1 VLHSAW
7 ALALALSL
15 QSAPAAPPASPPARS
30 VQPPSITR
38 MWQNVRHDFRGLA
51 APDTAFIGSLGL
63 TSALVAHPSDRS
75 VADWAR
81 ADDGPSAVRVGGVVG
96 DAWFQSGL
104 ALGLYATGTLA
115 KSPGLASL
123 GGDLVRA
130 QVVNAVLTRGI
141 KLAAGRRRPN
151 GGHDAMPSG
160 HTSATMAT
168 AAIVDAHFGWKVGV
182 PAYALAGFVGWTR
195 VRGDSH
201 WLSDVAA
208 GAAIG
213 AISARAVLH
222 GRHVRGWTIT
232 PTASAGGAAIY
243 VVKTE

>member
-30 VQPPSITR
+30 VEPPSISR
-38 MWQNVRHDFRGLA
+38 LWQNVRHDFHGLA
-51 APDTAFIGSLGL
+51 TPDTAFIGSIGL
-63 TSALVAHPSDRS
+63 TGALVAHPSDHS
-75 VADWAR
+75 LADWAR
-81 ADDGPSAVRVGGVVG
+81 AKDRSNAARVGGVVG

-104 ALGLYATGTLA
+104 AVGLYATGTLT
-115 KSPGLASL
+115 KSRGLASL

-130 QVVNAVLTRGI
+130 QAVNAVLTRGI

-151 GGHDAMPSG
+151 GGHHAMPSG

-195 VRGDSH
+195 VRDDAH

-232 PTASAGGAAIY
+232 PTASAGGVGIY
-243 VVKTE
+243 VVKGE

>member
-1 VLHSAW
+1 
-7 ALALALSL
+7 
-15 QSAPAAPPASPPARS
+15 
-30 VQPPSITR
+30 

-51 APDTAFIGSLGL
+51 APETAFIGSIGL
-63 TSALVAHPSDRS
+63 TGALVAHPSDRS
-75 VADWAR
+75 IADWVR
-81 ADDGPSAVRVGGVVG
+81 TSDRPDVVRVGGVVG

-104 ALGLYATGTLA
+104 AVGFYATGTLT

-141 KLAAGRRRPN
+141 KIAAGRQRPN
-151 GGHDAMPSG
+151 GGHHAMPCG

-168 AAIVDAHFGWKVGV
+168 AAVVDAHFGWKAGL
-182 PAYALAGFVGWTR
+182 PAYALASFVGWTR
-195 VRGDSH
+195 VRDDSH

-232 PTASAGGAAIY
+232 PTASAGGAAVY
-243 VVKTE
+243 VVRGE

>member
-30 VQPPSITR
+30 VEPPSITR

-51 APDTAFIGSLGL
+51 APDTAFVGTIGL
-63 TSALVAHPSDRS
+63 TGTLIAHPSDRS
-75 VADWAR
+75 VGAWAG
-81 ADDGPSAVRVGGVVG
+81 AKDASDAARVGGVVG

-104 ALGLYATGTLA
+104 AVGLYATGALTR
-115 KSPGLASL
+115 SPGLASL

-130 QVVNAVLTRGI
+130 QLVNAVLTDGI
-141 KLAAGRRRPN
+141 KIAAGRRRPN
-151 GGHDAMPSG
+151 GGHHAMPSG

-168 AAIVDAHFGWKVGV
+168 AAIIDAHFGWKAGL

-195 VRGDSH
+195 VRNDAH
-201 WLSDVAA
+201 WLSDIAA

-213 AISARAVLH
+213 ALSARAVLH
-222 GRHVRGWTIT
+222 GRHPRGWRIT
-232 PTASAGGAAIY
+232 PSASGQSVAIY
-243 VVKTE
+243 VVRGE

>member
-1 VLHSAW
+1 
-7 ALALALSL
+7 
-15 QSAPAAPPASPPARS
+15 
-30 VQPPSITR
+30 
-38 MWQNVRHDFRGLA
+38 MWRNVRHDFRGLA
-51 APDTAFIGSLGL
+51 GPDTAFVGGIGLAGTL
-63 TSALVAHPSDRS
+63 IAHPSDRGL
-75 VADWAR
+75 ADWA
-81 ADDGPSAVRVGGVVG
+81 ASKAATDATRVGGVIG

-104 ALGLYATGTLA
+104 AVGLYATGTLA

-130 QVVNAVLTRGI
+130 QLVNAVLTRGI
-141 KLAAGRRRPN
+141 KIAAGRDRPN
-151 GGHDAMPSG
+151 GGHHAMPSG

-168 AAIVDAHFGWKVGV
+168 AAVIDAHFGWKAGL

-195 VRGDSH
+195 VRDDAH

-222 GRHVRGWTIT
+222 GRHLHGWTIA
-232 PTASAGGAAIY
+232 PTASAGGAGIY
-243 VVKTE
+243 VVKAE